1 MKSTYVTG
9 MENLKRG
16 VQREPL
22 LGITIGLWI
31 AATSLAIQE
40 SYSRQKAIPN
50 STEKRM
56 QLIAEDIG
64 RTPVKIPPRT

>member
-16 VQREPL
+16 VRREPM
-22 LGITIGLWI
+22 LGITVGLWI
-31 AATSLAIQE
+31 AATNLAIQE
-40 SYSRQKAIPN
+40 SYSRRKNLPN

-56 QLIAEDIG
+56 RLIAEDIG
-64 RTPVKIPPRT
+64 RAPVKIPPRT